1 MVMRNRGA
9 KLRRGLRRAPGLGTD
24 RVKGLVFADLNGRT
38 IRRDFRLALLVILPM
53 LTCSSLCWGQ
63 ESRFGTSDS
72 FAYRQGA
79 RLSTQESGG
88 NAPIPQ
94 AKKDELFTPASSEF
108 RNNATEEELAA
119 RILTLR
125 GMLPTDLRR
134 PKGMTVDQLH
144 ALVDETL
151 SLGELYLT
159 RFPEGKTRKE
169 VLPAVARLWVVNN
182 TRYFV
187 ALSQKYRENDPNN
200 QSMPKERMAEIRRLY
215 WGKVAGI
222 IAEALQLNTEGET
235 HEEMLR
241 LQGQSSWFAN
251 NFDDAIVAYKKLI
264 EQYPDSPKASEDL
277 LALLN
282 SHISARKHEIAVR
295 LADRF
300 LQTYPRDDLVPH
312 VYQLK
317 AKALLEAGRAREALA
332 WWLSIGDTLSRA
344 AAGQPVEINGEPYVW
359 QKSAREAFQRYLDER
374 RFMIGFLQGWL
385 GDFED
390 ARNSFANALEALN
403 DIQDKGTLD
412 PRSQVFQSRTDR
424 VLQAYL
430 SLVGEIMPELT
441 IDTWLDDV
449 PLDPKAEEGNVVVL
463 LFAPY
468 ENARYEEFQQ
478 ILQRLYQDH
487 WHEGLRVGWIAD
499 PKGFSKFPDQVERIN
514 RHRNRLALTYPIGL
528 ETERDWPTFR
538 RCLAS
543 VGGGSLLVVDRSGRV
558 VWYKMDPTFRDENLI
573 GGLVTRLLQN

>member
-1 MVMRNRGA
+1 MVKRNGGVR
-9 KLRRGLRRAPGLGTD
+9 LRRWLRANPEVGINRSKGLRFAELRPRTIARGFRLVLLVVLPTLTCTSLIWGQSDGFGVSDSDTRSEGQRFTTQQSD
-24 RVKGLVFADLNGRT
+24 RV
-38 IRRDFRLALLVILPM
+38 
-53 LTCSSLCWGQ
+53 
-63 ESRFGTSDS
+63 
-72 FAYRQGA
+72 
-79 RLSTQESGG
+79 
-88 NAPIPQ
+88 APTPQ
-94 AKKDELFTPASSEF
+94 PSKDDLFTPASSEF
-108 RNNATEEELAA
+108 RNNSSEQELAA
-119 RILTLR
+119 QILTLR
-125 GMLPTDLRR
+125 SLLPTDLRR
-134 PKGMTVDQLH
+134 PKGMTVEQLH

-159 RFPEGKTRKE
+159 RFPEGETRKT

-187 ALSQKYRENDPNN
+187 ALSQNYRKNN
-200 QSMPKERMAEIRRLY
+200 PDNKSMPKERMADIRRLY
-215 WGKVAGI
+215 WEKVAGI
-222 IAEALQLNTEGET
+222 IAEALQLNTDGEI

-251 NFDDAIVAYKKLI
+251 NFDEAINAYKKLI
-264 EQYPDSPKASEDL
+264 ELYPDSAKASEDL

-282 SHISARKHEIAVR
+282 AHLSARKHETAVR

-317 AKALLEAGRAREALA
+317 AKALLEAGRGREALA
-332 WWLSIGDTLSRA
+332 WWNSIGETLSRA
-344 AAGQPVEINGEPYVW
+344 AACQPVEINGDPFVW
-359 QKSAREAFQRYLDER
+359 QKSVRESFQRYLDER

-403 DIQDKGTLD
+403 DIQEKGTLD

-424 VLQAYL
+424 VLQAFL
-430 SLVGEIMPELT
+430 SLVGETIPELT

-449 PLDPKAEEGNVVVL
+449 PLDPKVETGQVVVL

-478 ILQRLYQDH
+478 ILQRLYEDH
-487 WHEGLRVGWIAD
+487 WHEGLRIGWIAD
-499 PKGFSKFPDQVERIN
+499 PKGFSNFKGQVERLDRQ
-514 RHRNRLALTYPIGL
+514 RHRLALTYPIGL
-528 ETERDWPTFR
+528 ETVRDWPTFR

-543 VGGGSLLVVDRSGRV
+543 VGGGSLIVVDRSGRV